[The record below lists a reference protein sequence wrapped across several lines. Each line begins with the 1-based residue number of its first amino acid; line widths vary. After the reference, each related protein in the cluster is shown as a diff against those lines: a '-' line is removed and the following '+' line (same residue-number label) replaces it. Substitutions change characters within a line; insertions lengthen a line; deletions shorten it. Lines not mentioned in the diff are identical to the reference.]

1 MHSFE
6 DNNNKSIPKIEECV
20 NSTRAPSAIKISA
33 KKKEERE
40 KKEKELPFR
49 GVISIGGKKA
59 GQGNAGFSSAVEQ
72 SGRVEKKLGDLNTI
86 VGH

>member
-1 MHSFE
+1 MHSFQ

-20 NSTRAPSAIKISA
+20 NLTHALSSIKISA
-33 KKKEERE
+33 KKKEGRE

-49 GVISIGGKKA
+49 GVISISGKKA

>member
-20 NSTRAPSAIKISA
+20 NSTRAPSPIKISA
-33 KKKEERE
+33 KKKEGKK

>member
-1 MHSFE
+1 MHSFQ
-6 DNNNKSIPKIEECV
+6 DNNNKSIPKIEEYV
-20 NSTRAPSAIKISA
+20 NLTPSPIKISA

>member
-1 MHSFE
+1 MHSFQ

-33 KKKEERE
+33 KKKEERK

-49 GVISIGGKKA
+49 DVISIGGKKA